1 MVVNEIYERL
11 TGVFHD
17 VFDDED
23 LVLTPQLT
31 ANDVEGW
38 DSLTHIRL
46 VLSVEKE
53 FGVKFSS
60 GDVARLKNVGE
71 FAELIAKKLGP
82 QAEARPQA

>member
-1 MVVNEIYERL
+1 MVDIYGRLNE
-11 TGVFHD
+11 VFRD

-23 LVLTPQLT
+23 LVVTPQLT

-71 FAELIAKKLGP
+71 FAELIAKKLGTQVDARQ
-82 QAEARPQA
+82 QA